1 MSKSFLGLTALILA
15 GAAGSAMAADG
26 TIEFKGHIIASSC
39 TMTNGDGGTVSN
51 GGKTIT
57 VNLGAVSKS
66 ALAETAGGANIA
78 AAKNINLVLDCANAI
93 DGLKNVHVTFLPKVS
108 GGSGLDPDNSKLLKI
123 SGTAKGVGIGLF
135 DASNQLLDLADPMA
149 KLSGPLSVTSDGETP
164 PKYTGSANLNLRAAY
179 VASGTL
185 ASIEPGT
192 ANGTLP
198 FVLNYD

>member
-26 TIEFKGHIIASSC
+26 TIEFKGHIINSSC
-39 TMTNGDGGTVSN
+39 TMKDGDGGTVSN

-93 DGLKNVHVTFLPKVS
+93 DGLNNVHVTFLPKVS
-108 GGSGLDPDNSKLLKI
+108 GGTGLDPNNNKLLQI
-123 SGTAKGVGIGLF
+123 SGSAKGVGIGLF
-135 DASNQLLDLADPMA
+135 DASNQLIDLADPMA
-149 KLSGPLSVTSDGETP
+149 KLSGTLTLDQTDPDNI
-164 PKYTGSANLNLRAAY
+164 KGSANLNLRAAY

-185 ASIEPGT
+185 ASIQPGT